1 MQFEYNVFHIDC
13 RTRRASDGHY
23 FARVRITRGPGS
35 EEDRVETHDSGDID
49 SFVRSRCD
57 LMRKGMGCQMVRR
70 KLRVSRARRFRAHN
84 IGDQHG

>member
-49 SFVRSRCD
+49 SFVDEADAISCAKAWAVKWCD
-57 LMRKGMGCQMVRR
+57 ENCE
-70 KLRVSRARRFRAHN
+70 
-84 IGDQHG
+84 